1 MAVTLCYELT
11 RFLSHPEE
19 LLAMGGG
26 EQTEKGREGAGTN
39 VGGRPRLTA
48 LLLYRLKHCTFTPL
62 W

>member
-11 RFLSHPEE
+11 RFIPHPEE

-26 EQTEKGREGAGTN
+26 EETQKGREGAGTN

-48 LLLYRLKHCTFTPL
+48 VLSYLFKHFTFSPFR
-62 W
+62 